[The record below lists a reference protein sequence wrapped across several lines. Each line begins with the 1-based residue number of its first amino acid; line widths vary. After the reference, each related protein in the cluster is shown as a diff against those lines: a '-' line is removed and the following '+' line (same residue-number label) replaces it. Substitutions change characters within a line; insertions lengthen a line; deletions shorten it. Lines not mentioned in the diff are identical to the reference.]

1 MELRCAWPF
10 WSEFSE
16 IDLMPKLIIR
26 QGRVMDPASGLDAV
40 RDVAIEDGRIAAIT
54 QNVDAAGA
62 NELDATGLIVAPG
75 FIDMH
80 VHLREPGFEHAE
92 TIESG
97 SRAAAAGGFT
107 SICCMPN
114 TKPVNDN
121 ATVTSYIIERAHR
134 HAIVNVFPI
143 GAITKGSAGEELA
156 AIGLMKEAG
165 IVAISDDGRPVMNA
179 RVMRRAMETAR
190 SFGLPVIDHCEDLH
204 LSAGGDMNEGV
215 ESVRLGLRGI
225 PAASEDVMV
234 ARDILLAQLTGARF
248 HVAHISS
255 RHAVEMVAFAKARG
269 LPVTSEATPH
279 HFAISDTEMPPYD
292 SNYKMKPPLRSTC
305 DVEAITQGIVSGA
318 IDAIATDH
326 APHAGSEKMQEF
338 EQCPFGILGL
348 ETAIGVTLERLVHS
362 GKITLMRMIEL
373 FTTGP
378 ERVLNLNRGRLAVG
392 APADITIFDTERS
405 WTYDVN
411 RSASKS
417 RNSPFHNHTFRG
429 GPVAS
434 IVDGKIA
441 WAADHVALG
450 VPTASQ

>member
-1 MELRCAWPF
+1 M
-10 WSEFSE
+10 S
-16 IDLMPKLIIR
+16 KLIIR
-26 QGRVMDPASGLDAV
+26 NGRVMDPASGLDAV
-40 RDVAIEDGRIAAIT
+40 RDIALEDGKIAAIGE
-54 QNVDAAGA
+54 NLAISGA
-62 NELDATGLIVAPG
+62 ETFDATGLIVAPG

-97 SRAAAAGGFT
+97 SRAAAAGGFS

-114 TKPVNDN
+114 TSPVNDN
-121 ATVTSYIIERAHR
+121 ATVTSYIKERAER

-143 GAITKGSAGEELA
+143 GAITKNSAGEELA

-190 SFGLPVIDHCEDLH
+190 SFALPVIDHCEDLH

-215 ESVRLGLRGI
+215 ASVRLGLRGI

-234 ARDILLAQLTGARF
+234 ARDILLAELTGARF

-255 RHAVEMVAFAKARG
+255 RHSVDMVAFARARG
-269 LPVTSEATPH
+269 LAVTCEATPH
-279 HFAISDTEMPPYD
+279 HFALGDDAMPPYD
-292 SNYKMKPPLRSTC
+292 SNYKMKPPLRSGC
-305 DVEAITQGIVSGA
+305 DVEAVTRGIVSGA
-318 IDAIATDH
+318 VDAIATDH

-338 EQCPFGILGL
+338 EKCPFGILGL
-348 ETAIGVTLERLVHS
+348 ETAIGITLDRLVHS
-362 GKITLMRMIEL
+362 GKIPLMRMIEL

-378 ERVLNLNRGRLAVG
+378 DRVLQLNRGRLAPGV
-392 APADITIFDTERS
+392 PADITIFDTERA

-417 RNSPFHNHTFRG
+417 RNSPFHNQTFRG
-429 GPVAS
+429 GPVAT
-434 IVDGKIA
+434 IVHGKIVWRVDA
-441 WAADHVALG
+441 
-450 VPTASQ
+450 